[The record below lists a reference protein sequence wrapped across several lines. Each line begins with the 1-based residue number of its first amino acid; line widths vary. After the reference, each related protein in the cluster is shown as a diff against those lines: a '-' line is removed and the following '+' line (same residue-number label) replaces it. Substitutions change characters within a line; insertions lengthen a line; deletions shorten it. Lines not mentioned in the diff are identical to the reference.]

1 MTPTFEV
8 PVPGRL
14 SKTVRPGPT
23 RAAFETRLLVRGVRG
38 RHKENDMKE
47 ITFISRYERRVTF
60 VQDVL
65 VRSSTLGEDVARELA
80 VQVVYAIDHIP
91 EPTR

>member
-1 MTPTFEV
+1 
-8 PVPGRL
+8 
-14 SKTVRPGPT
+14 
-23 RAAFETRLLVRGVRG
+23 
-38 RHKENDMKE
+38 MKQ
-47 ITFISRYERRVTF
+47 IAFISHYERRVAF

-65 VRSSTLGEDVARELA
+65 VKNSTLGDDVARELA

>member
-1 MTPTFEV
+1 
-8 PVPGRL
+8 
-14 SKTVRPGPT
+14 
-23 RAAFETRLLVRGVRG
+23 
-38 RHKENDMKE
+38 MKE
-47 ITFISRYERRVTF
+47 IMFISRYERRVSF

-65 VRSSTLGEDVARELA
+65 AKNSMLADDVARELA